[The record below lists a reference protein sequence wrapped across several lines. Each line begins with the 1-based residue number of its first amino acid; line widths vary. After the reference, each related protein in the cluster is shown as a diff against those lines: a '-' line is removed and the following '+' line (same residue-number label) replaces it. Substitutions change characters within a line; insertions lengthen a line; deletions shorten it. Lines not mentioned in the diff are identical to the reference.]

1 MSLVF
6 TLLTLLQ
13 GGVVRRGISEQD
25 KSVYSSVMKYQLG
38 EVL

>member
-1 MSLVF
+1 MYLGF

-13 GGVVRRGISEQD
+13 GVVRRGISEQD
-25 KSVYSSVMKYQLG
+25 KSVYSSVMKYELG